1 MMKHRILVVDDE
13 PNQRTVL
20 AGFLGKHGYDILTAE
35 SAEKALTVCSATPPD
50 LIISDMKMTG
60 KSGREL
66 LAEIRRADPLIPFI
80 MITAYGNVDEA
91 VAIMKE
97 GATDY
102 LGKPVNLSELLLK
115 IAKALEQ
122 KMLLEENEELRRELV
137 DSQMTES
144 IRTRNPR
151 MREVLSMAARA
162 ARADVP
168 ILILGESG
176 TGKELLA
183 RTIHSLSAVKGGP
196 FVPVNCASLN
206 PGVLESELFGHERG
220 AFTGAATTRKG
231 RFEIA
236 QNGSLFLDEVGDI
249 PPEIQV
255 KLLRVLQENEI
266 ERVGGNQSIP
276 VRFRLISATNRDLEE
291 LIQAGGFR
299 EDLFYRINVVSL
311 RLPPLRQRREDIPVL
326 MDHFLGYYSEKYGI
340 EMKGFSREA
349 RQRLLAYDYPGNI
362 RELMNVI
369 QRSLV
374 LARGDVIQTVQFDQ
388 GACAEAAG
396 DTVSTDVPGGTLPE
410 AVESLEKRMIMQ
422 ALEENDHV
430 QVRAARQLGISERNI
445 RYKMEKYGLKAEE

>member
-1 MMKHRILVVDDE
+1 MKHRILIVDDE
-13 PNQRTVL
+13 ANQRLVL
-20 AGFLGKHGYDILTAE
+20 SGFLEKNGYAIVPAE
-35 SAEKALTVCSATPPD
+35 SAEKALDAIAAAPPD

-60 KSGREL
+60 MSGREL
-66 LAEIRRADPLIPFI
+66 LKEVRRADPLIPFI
-80 MITAYGNVDEA
+80 MITAYGNIDEA
-91 VAIMKE
+91 VDMMKQ

-102 LGKPVNLSELLLK
+102 LGKPVNLAELLLK
-115 IAKALEQ
+115 ISKALEQ

-137 DSQMTES
+137 DSQLTES

-168 ILILGESG
+168 VLILGESG

-236 QNGSLFLDEVGDI
+236 ENGSLFLDEVGDI

-266 ERVGGNQSIP
+266 ERVGGNQPIP

-291 LIQAGGFR
+291 LIRDGTFR
-299 EDLFYRINVVSL
+299 EDLYYRINVVSL

-326 MDHFLGYYSEKYGI
+326 IEHFLKYYSDKYGI
-340 EMKGFSREA
+340 EVRGFSREA

-388 GACAEAAG
+388 APDETAG
-396 DTVSTDVPGGTLPE
+396 DESALMDLPGGNLPE
-410 AVESLEKRMIMQ
+410 AVEILEKRMIRQ
-422 ALEENDHV
+422 ALEENNYV
-430 QVRAARQLGISERNI
+430 QIKAARQLGISERNI
-445 RYKMEKYGLKAEE
+445 RYKMEKYGLKADG

>member
-1 MMKHRILVVDDE
+1 MKHRILVVDDE
-13 PNQRTVL
+13 ANQRLVL
-20 AGFLGKHGYDILTAE
+20 SGFLQKNGYDVLPAE
-35 SAEKALTVCSATPPD
+35 SAEKALEAFAATPPD
-50 LIISDMKMTG
+50 LIISDMKMKG
-60 KSGREL
+60 MSGREL
-66 LAEIRRADPLIPFI
+66 LAGIRRVDPLVPFI
-80 MITAYGNVDEA
+80 MITAYGNIDEA

-115 IAKALEQ
+115 ISKALEQ

-137 DSQMTES
+137 DSQLTES

-236 QNGSLFLDEVGDI
+236 ENGSLFLDEVGDI

-266 ERVGGNQSIP
+266 ERVGGNRSIP
-276 VRFRLISATNRDLEE
+276 VHFRLISATNRDLEE
-291 LIQAGGFR
+291 LIRAGAFR

-326 MDHFLGYYSEKYGI
+326 MEHFLKYYSDKYGI
-340 EMKGFSREA
+340 EVRGFSREA
-349 RQRLLAYDYPGNI
+349 RQQLLAYDYPGNI
-362 RELMNVI
+362 RELMNII

-388 GACAEAAG
+388 APAETAG
-396 DTVSTDVPGGTLPE
+396 DESALMGLPGGSLPE
-410 AVESLEKRMIMQ
+410 AVEILEKRMIRQ
-422 ALEENDHV
+422 ALEENNFV
-430 QVRAARQLGISERNI
+430 QIKAARQLGISERNI